1 MPDIVILFFVLG
13 FVARCAGSSLRLPQA
28 FYETLSIYLLLA
40 IGLKGG
46 IELARQPLAHVLPQV
61 LACASLGFAIPFLL
75 VPLLRRIGFTTLD
88 SAGLAAHYGSVSV
101 VTFAIAS
108 AYLER
113 TGIAHESHAALWL
126 AVMEAP
132 ALVSAI
138 LLARG
143 TGRGTASGEQQK
155 VDWREVVRD
164 VLAGPS
170 IVLLAGGLLIG
181 AVVGPDGSA
190 PLKPVFMDPFKGVLC
205 LFMLELGRVVG
216 DRLGDVRRFGSR
228 LLLLGIALPPTLAIA
243 GACVGAALGL
253 SAGGIALLAT
263 LAGSSSYIAAPTAI
277 RLALPQANAA
287 LAITASLAITFPF
300 NVILGIPLYARLGAW
315 WG

>member
-13 FVARCAGSSLRLPQA
+13 LVARLAGSTLRLPQA
-28 FYETLSIYLLLA
+28 LYESLSIYLLLA

-46 IELARQPLAHVLPQV
+46 IELARQPLDAVLPQV
-61 LACASLGFAIPFLL
+61 LACTALGFAIPFLL
-75 VPLLRRIGFTTLD
+75 VPLLRRLGFAPAD

-108 AYLER
+108 SYLER
-113 TGIAHESHAALWL
+113 AGIAHESHAALWL

-132 ALVSAI
+132 ALVSAL
-138 LLARG
+138 LLAR
-143 TGRGTASGEQQK
+143 AAGEEQGDART
-155 VDWREVVRD
+155 VARD

-170 IVLLAGGLLIG
+170 VVLLAGGLVIG
-181 AVVGPDGSA
+181 ALLGADGA
-190 PLKPVFMDPFKGVLC
+190 RPLQPVFIDPFKGVLC
-205 LFMLELGRVVG
+205 MFMLELGRVVG
-216 DRLGDVRRFGSR
+216 ERLGDVRRFGTR
-228 LLLLGIALPPTLAIA
+228 LLALGLALPPLLALL
-243 GACVGAALGL
+243 GAAAGAALGL
-253 SAGGIALLAT
+253 SPGGIALLAT
-263 LAGSSSYIAAPTAI
+263 LAGSASYIAAPTAV

-300 NVILGIPLYARLGAW
+300 NVLVGIPLYARLGAW

>member
-13 FVARCAGSSLRLPQA
+13 LLARCAGSSLRLPQA
-28 FYETLSIYLLLA
+28 IYEALSIYLLLS

-46 IELARQPLAHVLPQV
+46 IELARQPLADVIPQV
-61 LACASLGFAIPFLL
+61 LTCAALGFAIPFLL
-75 VPLLRRIGFTTLD
+75 VPALRRLGFTPVD

-113 TGIAHESHAALWL
+113 AGIAAESHAALWL

-138 LLARG
+138 LLAR
-143 TGRGTASGEQQK
+143 
-155 VDWREVVRD
+155 REDAGGVSWGVVARD
-164 VLAGPS
+164 VMAGPS

-181 AVVGPDGSA
+181 AVIGVEGA
-190 PLKPVFMDPFKGVLC
+190 KPLRPVFMDPFRGVLC

-216 DRLGDVRRFGSR
+216 ERLPDVRRFGVR
-228 LLLLGIALPPTLAIA
+228 LLVLGLGLPPLLALA
-243 GACVGAALGL
+243 GAGVGAALGL
-253 SAGGIALLAT
+253 TAGGIALLAT
-263 LAGSSSYIAAPTAI
+263 LAGSASYIAAPTAI

-300 NVILGIPLYARLGAW
+300 NVLVGIPLYARLGAW
-315 WG
+315 WA

>member
-13 FVARCAGSSLRLPQA
+13 LLARCAGSSLRLPQA
-28 FYETLSIYLLLA
+28 IYEALSIYLLLS

-46 IELARQPLAHVLPQV
+46 IELARQPLADVMPQV
-61 LACASLGFAIPFLL
+61 LTCAALGFAIPFLL
-75 VPLLRRIGFTTLD
+75 VPALRRLGFTPVD

-113 TGIAHESHAALWL
+113 AGIAAESHAALWL

-138 LLARG
+138 LLAR
-143 TGRGTASGEQQK
+143 
-155 VDWREVVRD
+155 REDAGGVSWGVVARD
-164 VLAGPS
+164 VMAGPS
-170 IVLLAGGLLIG
+170 IVLLAGGLMIG
-181 AVVGPDGSA
+181 AVIGVEGA
-190 PLKPVFMDPFKGVLC
+190 KPLRPVFMDPFRGVLC

-216 DRLGDVRRFGSR
+216 ERLPDVRRFGVR
-228 LLLLGIALPPTLAIA
+228 LLVLGLGLPPLLALTGA
-243 GACVGAALGL
+243 GVGAALGL
-253 SAGGIALLAT
+253 TAGGIALLAT
-263 LAGSSSYIAAPTAI
+263 LAGSASYNAAPTAI

-300 NVILGIPLYARLGAW
+300 NVLVGIPLYARLGAW
-315 WG
+315 WA

>member
-13 FVARCAGSSLRLPQA
+13 LLARCAGSSLRLPQA
-28 FYETLSIYLLLA
+28 IYEALSIYLLLS

-46 IELARQPLAHVLPQV
+46 IELARQPLADVMPQV
-61 LACASLGFAIPFLL
+61 LTCAALGFAIPFLL
-75 VPLLRRIGFTTLD
+75 VPALRRLGFTPVD

-113 TGIAHESHAALWL
+113 AGIAAESHAALWL

-138 LLARG
+138 LLAR
-143 TGRGTASGEQQK
+143 
-155 VDWREVVRD
+155 REDAGGVSWGVVARD
-164 VLAGPS
+164 VMAGPS

-181 AVVGPDGSA
+181 AVIGVEGA
-190 PLKPVFMDPFKGVLC
+190 KPLRPVFMDPFRGVLC

-216 DRLGDVRRFGSR
+216 ERLPDVRRFGVR
-228 LLLLGIALPPTLAIA
+228 LLVLGLGLPPLLALA
-243 GACVGAALGL
+243 GAGVGAALGL
-253 SAGGIALLAT
+253 TAGGIALLAT
-263 LAGSSSYIAAPTAI
+263 LAGSASYIAAPTAI

-300 NVILGIPLYARLGAW
+300 NVLVGIPLYARLGAW
-315 WG
+315 WA

>member
-13 FVARCAGSSLRLPQA
+13 LAARCLGSTLRMPTAL
-28 FYETLSIYLLLA
+28 YESLSIYLLLA

-46 IELARQPLAHVLPQV
+46 IELARLPVAEVLPQV
-61 LACASLGFAIPFLL
+61 LTCVLLGFSIPFLL
-75 VPLLRRIGFTTLD
+75 VPLLRRLGFTRMD

-113 TGIAHESHAALWL
+113 TGVAAESHAALWL

-132 ALVSAI
+132 ALISGI
-138 LLARG
+138 LLARSNAQQG
-143 TGRGTASGEQQK
+143 TN
-155 VDWREVVRD
+155 WRTLGHEVM
-164 VLAGPS
+164 AGPS
-170 IVLLAGGLLIG
+170 VMLLVGGLVIG
-181 AVVGPDGSA
+181 AVVGAEGA
-190 PLKPVFMDPFKGVLC
+190 KPLQPLFMDPFKGVLC

-216 DRLGDVRRFGSR
+216 ERLPEVRRHGRR
-228 LLLLGIALPPTLAIA
+228 LLVLGLGVPPVLAVF
-243 GACVGAALGL
+243 GAAVGVALGL

-263 LAGSSSYIAAPTAI
+263 LAGSASYIAAPAAV
-277 RLALPQANAA
+277 RLALPEANAA
-287 LAITASLAITFPF
+287 LAVTASLAITFPF
-300 NVILGIPLYARLGAW
+300 NVIVGIPLYARLGAW